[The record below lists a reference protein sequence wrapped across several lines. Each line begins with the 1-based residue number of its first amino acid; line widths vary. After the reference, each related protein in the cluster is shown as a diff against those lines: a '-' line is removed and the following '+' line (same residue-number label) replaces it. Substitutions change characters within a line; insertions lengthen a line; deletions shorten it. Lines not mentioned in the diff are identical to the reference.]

1 MLPGTISAYREA
13 GLPHQDLVRAAARFG
28 TPVYVI
34 SMADVTA
41 AAGRLEDVFGA
52 PWLRLYSLKANDL
65 PAITSFLHG
74 RGWGASVVST
84 GEWQHAG
91 AAGVPNE
98 SVAFEGLGKTDPQL
112 AFTVEEAAA
121 GRPVRWL
128 AIESAQEAAVLA
140 GLADD
145 AGLGAGG
152 RPPLDV
158 LLRLNPEVAPE
169 TRPEF
174 AVGARLSKFG
184 MSQGEILWLVQ
195 SPALS
200 GPGLRLRGIH
210 VHVGSDLND
219 VQAFS
224 SAGVRAAQLLAGLQV
239 ARPEDRHW
247 LDTIDFGGGFPLPVP
262 GAPAPESFRDALVR
276 ALDRAG
282 LELPPRPA
290 IEPGRYLVGAAGWL
304 VARVLHT
311 RTAGDQ
317 AQQVVLD
324 AGMTEL
330 IRPALYGSRHP
341 VHLLCT
347 VGPAA
352 LGADDAQAHDARAHD
367 AQVDD
372 PRADAGQVHD
382 AQAEAGLLAAGLLDT
397 ALEGPVCES
406 TDTFGRHSLPP
417 LHRGDLVA
425 IGHAGAYAAS
435 FTSRYNGR
443 PPPVEAVLWP
453 GGILQRCHR
462 PGPAEPSARQAQI
475 LTPLADSHPPR

>member
-1 MLPGTISAYREA
+1 MLPETISSDREA
-13 GLPHQDLVRAAARFG
+13 GVPHQDLARAAARFG

-65 PAITSFLHG
+65 PAITSFLHS

-91 AAGVPNE
+91 AADVPNE
-98 SVAFEGLGKTDPQL
+98 SVAFEGLGKTDAQL
-112 AFTVEEAAA
+112 AFTVGEAAA
-121 GRPVRWL
+121 GRPLRWL

-145 AGLGAGG
+145 AGLGVGG
-152 RPPLDV
+152 RLPLDV
-158 LLRLNPEVAPE
+158 LLRLNPEVEPE

-184 MSQGEILWLVQ
+184 MSQGEILRLVQ
-195 SPALS
+195 GPSLA

-210 VHVGSDLND
+210 VHVGSDLGD

-224 SAGVRAAQLLAGLQV
+224 RAGVRATQLLAGLQV
-239 ARPEDRHW
+239 ARPRDRRW

-262 GAPAPESFRDALVR
+262 GGPGPESFRDALAR

-311 RTAGDQ
+311 RTAGAQ

-341 VHLLCT
+341 VHLLRAT
-347 VGPAA
+347 GPATPC
-352 LGADDAQAHDARAHD
+352 GDD
-367 AQVDD
+367 AQVDVRLRD
-372 PRADAGQVHD
+372 
-382 AQAEAGLLAAGLLDT
+382 AGLLDT

-406 TDTFGRHSLPP
+406 TDTFGRHALPP

-425 IGHAGAYAAS
+425 IGHAGAYGAS

-443 PPPVEAVLWP
+443 PPPAEAVLWP
-453 GGILQRCHR
+453 GGTLQRCRR
-462 PGPAEPSARQAQI
+462 PGPVESSGHQAQAR
-475 LTPLADSHPPR
+475 TPPADSHPPR

>member
-1 MLPGTISAYREA
+1 MLPEALSADREA
-13 GLPHQDLVRAAARFG
+13 GVAHQDLTRAAARFG

-34 SMADVTA
+34 SMADVAA
-41 AAGRLEDVFGA
+41 AAGRLEGAFGA

-84 GEWQHAG
+84 GEWQHAR
-91 AAGVPNE
+91 AAGVPGE
-98 SVAFEGLGKTDPQL
+98 SVAFEGLGKTDAQL
-112 AFTVEEAAA
+112 AFTVNEAAA

-140 GLADD
+140 GLADA

-184 MSQGEILWLVQ
+184 MSQGEILRLVQ
-195 SPALS
+195 
-200 GPGLRLRGIH
+200 GPSLAGRGLRLRGIH
-210 VHVGSDLND
+210 VHVGSDLSD

-224 SAGVRAAQLLAGLQV
+224 RAGVRAAQLLARLRV
-239 ARPEDRHW
+239 APPQDCHW
-247 LDTIDFGGGFPLPVP
+247 LDTIDFGGGFPLPAP
-262 GAPAPESFRDALVR
+262 GAPGPETFRDALVR

-282 LELPPRPA
+282 LEPPPRPA

-311 RTAGDQ
+311 RTAGAQ

-341 VHLLCT
+341 VHLLR
-347 VGPAA
+347 AA
-352 LGADDAQAHDARAHD
+352 ATTAARESDGQAGDADDAGDT
-367 AQVDD
+367 
-372 PRADAGQVHD
+372 G
-382 AQAEAGLLAAGLLDT
+382 GGLLDT

-406 TDTFGRHSLPP
+406 TDTFGRHPLPP
-417 LHRGDLVA
+417 LQRGDLLA
-425 IGHAGAYAAS
+425 IGSAGAYAAS

-443 PPPVEAVLWP
+443 PAPVETVLWP
-453 GGILQRCHR
+453 NGTLQRCRR
-462 PGPAEPSARQAQI
+462 PGPVAPVAPVRPIAPVPPSGLQAP
-475 LTPLADSHPPR
+475 TPLADSQPPR

>member
-1 MLPGTISAYREA
+1 M
-13 GLPHQDLVRAAARFG
+13 
-28 TPVYVI
+28 
-34 SMADVTA
+34 
-41 AAGRLEDVFGA
+41 FGA

-84 GEWQHAG
+84 GEWQHAA
-91 AAGVPNE
+91 AAGVSNE
-98 SVAFEGLGKTDPQL
+98 SVAFEGLGKTDAQL
-112 AFTVEEAAA
+112 AFTVGEAAV

-140 GLADD
+140 GLAGD
-145 AGLGAGG
+145 AGLGVGG
-152 RPPLDV
+152 LPPLDV

-184 MSQGEILWLVQ
+184 MSQGEILRLVQ
-195 SPALS
+195 GPSLA

-210 VHVGSDLND
+210 VHVGSDLSD
-219 VQAFS
+219 VRAFS
-224 SAGVRAAQLLAGLQV
+224 RAGVRATQLLAGLRV
-239 ARPEDRHW
+239 ARPRDRRW
-247 LDTIDFGGGFPLPVP
+247 LDTIDFGGGFPLNVP
-262 GAPAPESFRDALVR
+262 GAPGPESFRDALAR

-311 RTAGDQ
+311 RAVGAQ

-341 VHLLCT
+341 VHLLPAS
-347 VGPAA
+347 GPAA
-352 LGADDAQAHDARAHD
+352 ACGDG
-367 AQVDD
+367 AQVD
-372 PRADAGQVHD
+372 G
-382 AQAEAGLLAAGLLDT
+382 GLLDT

-406 TDTFGRHSLPP
+406 TDTFGRHPLPP
-417 LHRGDLVA
+417 LHRGDPVA
-425 IGHAGAYAAS
+425 IGHAGAYCAS

-453 GGILQRCHR
+453 GGVLQRCRR
-462 PGPAEPSARQAQI
+462 PGPLEPSRRQARI